1 MIKIL
6 WYTLQAFFVTLET
19 FTAYLLLKYL
29 NKKPLGMQTTFDQMI
44 KDGLYIVL
52 THPIQFLILD
62 LITEFSIPQSH
73 YLASFNA
80 FLLQTFFLMKGW
92 QCIMILLIR
101 YLSIFYWPKVCSQI
115 HNLSRL
121 RKQEPIIHLFDG
133 ISPSRHKQSFFI
145 YQVP

>member
-1 MIKIL
+1 MFHTEIFFKMQSEKIFLFSIKAMVCM
-6 WYTLQAFFVTLET
+6 TAFLIF
-19 FTAYLLLKYL
+19 YLVWKYL
-29 NKKPLGMQTTFDQMI
+29 NNKPLGMQTTFDQMI

-101 YLSIFYWPKVCSQI
+101 YLSIFYSPKVSSLI
-115 HNLSRL
+115 HKL
-121 RKQEPIIHLFDG
+121 
-133 ISPSRHKQSFFI
+133 
-145 YQVP
+145 

>member
-1 MIKIL
+1 MTIL

-29 NKKPLGMQTTFDQMI
+29 KKKPLGMQTTFDQMI

-101 YLSIFYWPKVCSQI
+101 YLSIFYSPKVSSLI
-115 HNLSRL
+115 HNLNYVRT
-121 RKQEPIIHLFDG
+121 
-133 ISPSRHKQSFFI
+133 
-145 YQVP
+145 